1 MRPAGRTGGAEAG
14 REELAGL
21 CCARPGT
28 AVAAAAAEPRNE
40 ELGSIERRS
49 DSIVPREAL
58 PGRPPQ
64 LHLAATGRLKSRRS
78 PSQPSSCFLSPQSPL
93 PRPLSPPS
101 SPANADP
108 LSAGSA
114 EGRGWPA
121 LRGPSTLP
129 PGAGRP
135 AAPLRAPRGPSPPAS
150 WAWRPRFNTSQAEER
165 LLRLAARRGRGR
177 NPSCCRRP
185 QLLSRGPRGAGT
197 GARGG
202 TGAAGG
208 RGTAFQTRGA
218 SPGQAQG
225 GSDCRHRARPEFGR
239 RTWC

>member
-1 MRPAGRTGGAEAG
+1 MAGRTGGAEAG

-28 AVAAAAAEPRNE
+28 AVAAAAAEPRDK
-40 ELGSIERRS
+40 ELDSIERRS
-49 DSIVPREAL
+49 DSRAPREAL
-58 PGRPPQ
+58 PGRPRQ
-64 LHLAATGRLKSRRS
+64 LHLAATGRLKTRRFPLATFLLLPVLSVS
-78 PSQPSSCFLSPQSPL
+78 PSSSFVTPSYL
-93 PRPLSPPS
+93 
-101 SPANADP
+101 ANADP

-114 EGRGWPA
+114 EGRGQPA
-121 LRGPSTLP
+121 LRGSSTLP

-135 AAPLRAPRGPSPPAS
+135 AAPLRAPRGQVRPPPA

-165 LLRLAARRGRGR
+165 LLRLAARCGRGR

-185 QLLSRGPRGAGT
+185 QLLSRGPRRAGT

-208 RGTAFQTRGA
+208 RGTAFRTRGA

-239 RTWC
+239 RIWC